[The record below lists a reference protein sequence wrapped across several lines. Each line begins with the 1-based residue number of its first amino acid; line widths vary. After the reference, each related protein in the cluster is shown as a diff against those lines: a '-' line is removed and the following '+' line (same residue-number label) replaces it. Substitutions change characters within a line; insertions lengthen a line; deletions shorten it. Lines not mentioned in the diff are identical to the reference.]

1 MGFVFT
7 AQAALPGTINFQGY
21 LTDSSGAPVNSPPDV
36 SITFR
41 LYTTEGGASM
51 VWEETQAVTLNKG
64 LFSVELGAV
73 NPLNL
78 SDFDT
83 PLFLGITVEGDA
95 EMTPRQL
102 LSNTGYSL
110 RSQLADS
117 VLDNTI
123 TSLNIE
129 DGAIGAADI
138 ASGAVT
144 AEKLGINCAVGE
156 VLVRTETGWV
166 CTTLGGVPVCS
177 PGDFINCYGGPQGT
191 LGVGVCKSGT
201 RTCNA
206 TGTGFDACANEVVPG
221 NEVCDGEDNDCDGQ
235 VDEGAVDA
243 TTWYVDADADG
254 YGDAADSIVS
264 CQQPAGYVAQAGDC
278 NDGDAGLNPGAME
291 FCDGI
296 DNNCDGQVDNDCTN
310 TLCTPEESACLQT
323 CVDVDC
329 GGDPFCATGCAAS
342 CGVSDLCNGAYG
354 DLMTCGVANCAGVSG
369 QAELEACMRANCAA
383 ELIAVF
389 GPECTDGEVQ
399 SCGSDVGACQT
410 GTQTCTGGLWE
421 QACVGEIAP
430 QPEICNGI
438 DDNCDGAVDESGQWW
453 YSDADGDGYGGEGDQ
468 MDSCTQ
474 PPDYVADGNDCDD
487 NDPAVNPGAAEICD
501 GTDNNCDGVVDEGF
515 DLDADGFASC
525 GGDCDDG
532 DASVNPDA
540 VEVCDG
546 LDNNCD
552 GVVDEGFDLDADGV
566 TTCAGDCDDAKPAVY
581 PGAAE
586 ICDGTD
592 NNCDGQVDE
601 GVLQTWYEDWDT
613 DGYGDA
619 LYSVQA
625 CGQPA
630 GYVADATDCNDLN
643 ANVNP
648 SAVEICDGIDN
659 NCDGQIDEGCP

>member
-1 MGFVFT
+1 
-7 AQAALPGTINFQGY
+7 
-21 LTDSSGAPVNSPPDV
+21 
-36 SITFR
+36 
-41 LYTTEGGASM
+41 
-51 VWEETQAVTLNKG
+51 
-64 LFSVELGAV
+64 
-73 NPLNL
+73 
-78 SDFDT
+78 
-83 PLFLGITVEGDA
+83 
-95 EMTPRQL
+95 
-102 LSNTGYSL
+102 
-110 RSQLADS
+110 
-117 VLDNTI
+117 
-123 TSLNIE
+123 
-129 DGAIGAADI
+129 
-138 ASGAVT
+138 
-144 AEKLGINCAVGE
+144 
-156 VLVRTETGWV
+156 
-166 CTTLGGVPVCS
+166 
-177 PGDFINCYGGPQGT
+177 
-191 LGVGVCKSGT
+191 
-201 RTCNA
+201 
-206 TGTGFDACANEVVPG
+206 
-221 NEVCDGEDNDCDGQ
+221 
-235 VDEGAVDA
+235 
-243 TTWYVDADADG
+243 
-254 YGDAADSIVS
+254 
-264 CQQPAGYVAQAGDC
+264 
-278 NDGDAGLNPGAME
+278 
-291 FCDGI
+291 
-296 DNNCDGQVDNDCTN
+296 
-310 TLCTPEESACLQT
+310 
-323 CVDVDC
+323 
-329 GGDPFCATGCAAS
+329 
-342 CGVSDLCNGAYG
+342 
-354 DLMTCGVANCAGVSG
+354 
-369 QAELEACMRANCAA
+369 
-383 ELIAVF
+383 
-389 GPECTDGEVQ
+389 
-399 SCGSDVGACQT
+399 
-410 GTQTCTGGLWE
+410 LWE

-487 NDPAVNPGAAEICD
+487 NDSAVNPGAAEICD